1 MKYLILTLSLFI
13 IGCSNQNNIVTS
25 LESDLKY
32 EDIEH
37 PKIEVKDFINGAKY
51 YVFIKD
57 TNYFKKSKK
66 DQLEI
71 ILDLQA
77 QAHDICMDKSF
88 QLNVSSAF
96 LSPCIVS
103 RINNDSKNNDIY
115 LYWLKNND
123 FIELIT
129 VSATE
134 MLGSK
139 LSSKEL
145 EELIELS
152 INEVE
157 RLKSQEIK
165 RVNALNVFTSKFGQR
180 CRDYGYRFK
189 EDIDS
194 CVTKEAVTEQ
204 RLVEYEAKIAQL
216 ERTIRENK
224 IPTKEEK
231 SDWDKFLQALVETG
245 EELEKEEMKRDIE
258 SLKNQQRIE
267 RNRQNTKRAMD
278 MLYRRPPTRY

>member
-1 MKYLILTLSLFI
+1 
-13 IGCSNQNNIVTS
+13 
-25 LESDLKY
+25 
-32 EDIEH
+32 
-37 PKIEVKDFINGAKY
+37 
-51 YVFIKD
+51 
-57 TNYFKKSKK
+57 
-66 DQLEI
+66 
-71 ILDLQA
+71 
-77 QAHDICMDKSF
+77 
-88 QLNVSSAF
+88 
-96 LSPCIVS
+96 
-103 RINNDSKNNDIY
+103 
-115 LYWLKNND
+115 
-123 FIELIT
+123 
-129 VSATE
+129 